1 MNDDDLELFLEEMRS
16 VKPLSQVR
24 IDKNNKRSLMK
35 DESKKNARSNAESF
49 EVAAESMFVLSEV
62 PQVEPLEFLEW
73 KQVGVQ
79 NAVFD
84 K

>member
-1 MNDDDLELFLEEMRS
+1 MIFGNKKMNDDDLELFLEEMRS

-49 EVAAESMFVLSEV
+49 
-62 PQVEPLEFLEW
+62 
-73 KQVGVQ
+73 
-79 NAVFD
+79 
-84 K
+84 

>member
-35 DESKKNARSNAESF
+35 DESKKT
-49 EVAAESMFVLSEV
+49 
-62 PQVEPLEFLEW
+62 LEAMLRASRLRPSQCSSYPRYL
-73 KQVGVQ
+73 K
-79 NAVFD
+79 
-84 K
+84 